1 MMKLQ
6 YLHDNRNM
14 VHDILNRWEN
24 DADRLDWLDR
34 YRISSNAVY
43 PFSSGGKPHFLR
55 FAPVSQKRN
64 GQLQAEQD
72 WLVFL
77 QQKGIAANRM
87 VPSKAGNLLEHVD
100 TVWGVCIACVFEG
113 VAGQRYDW
121 MDWDPLPVDALHAAG
136 ETLAR
141 LHVAGD
147 VWMETASAARQPWH
161 WSAVL
166 DWCEQLVRVPIVL
179 PEGALG
185 VDEARNPWPETTVE
199 PTEVRQ
205 TASRL
210 RERFAA
216 LPTTPEV
223 FGPVHYDFEMDN
235 LFWQP
240 EEERCVPIDF
250 DDLMLHWYALDLIK
264 ARESIFETLAEA
276 REEAGAASDDPVWS
290 EAAQKAETCLF
301 EGYRSVRA
309 IPEHLLAQ
317 APAFSQFA
325 ALYGYARILNA
336 LRQVNPEEPEWMTGL
351 RTHLRDLLAQRK
363 EIWGQTP

>member
-1 MMKLQ
+1 MGTCW
-6 YLHDNRNM
+6 
-14 VHDILNRWEN
+14 V
-24 DADRLDWLDR
+24 
-34 YRISSNAVY
+34 IS
-43 PFSSGGKPHFLR
+43 PG
-55 FAPVSQKRN
+55 
-64 GQLQAEQD
+64 
-72 WLVFL
+72 
-77 QQKGIAANRM
+77 
-87 VPSKAGNLLEHVD
+87 
-100 TVWGVCIACVFEG
+100 
-113 VAGQRYDW
+113 
-121 MDWDPLPVDALHAAG
+121 
-136 ETLAR
+136 
-141 LHVAGD
+141 
-147 VWMETASAARQPWH
+147 
-161 WSAVL
+161 
-166 DWCEQLVRVPIVL
+166 CEQLVRVPIVL

-185 VDEARNPWPETTVE
+185 VDEAGNPWPETTVE

-205 TASRL
+205 TTRRL

-240 EEERCVPIDF
+240 EEVRCVPIDF